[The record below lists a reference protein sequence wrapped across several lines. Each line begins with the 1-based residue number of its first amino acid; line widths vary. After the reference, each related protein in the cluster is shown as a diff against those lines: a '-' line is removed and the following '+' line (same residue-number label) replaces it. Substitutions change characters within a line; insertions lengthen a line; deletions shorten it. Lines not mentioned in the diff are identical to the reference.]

1 MRDAWLSTRPES
13 VEKDSIIPVLNTLCA
28 LEAQTMSMI
37 HASVTCEFY
46 GLDTQGLVQDISF
59 FIIITLILKH
69 TYMCS

>member
-1 MRDAWLSTRPES
+1 
-13 VEKDSIIPVLNTLCA
+13 
-28 LEAQTMSMI
+28 MI

-69 TYMCS
+69 TFMCS